1 MTRAGDQRRVGRPTR
16 AEAAALDEAIRRC
29 ALELFLERGFDRT
42 SMDAI
47 AAAAG
52 TTKASLYARFPSKA
66 ALFDAVLRWAVQRRD
81 WPEPEPP
88 PPSPDDL
95 EAALAALAEV
105 AVHRALHP
113 KMVQLARIAI
123 TQSGQFPELAERMAS
138 PARWPRRVLVA
149 DLLRHHA
156 ATGAIELA
164 DDPAVLAEHFL
175 GLTSAVPARLASFG
189 VVLGEAE
196 QARHTRSAVEL
207 FLRSLR
213 PGGAAQ
219 SPAV

>member
-1 MTRAGDQRRVGRPTR
+1 MTRAGDQRRAGRPTR
-16 AEAAALDEAIRRC
+16 AEAAALDEAVRHC
-29 ALELFLERGFDRT
+29 ALELFLERGFDHT

-47 AAAAG
+47 ASAAG
-52 TTKASLYARFPSKA
+52 TTKASLYTRYPSKA
-66 ALFDAVLRWAVQRRD
+66 ALFDAVLRWTVQRRD

-95 EAALAALAEV
+95 EAALVALAEA
-105 AVHRALHP
+105 AVRRALHP

-123 TQSGQFPELAERMAS
+123 TQPSVFPELAEGMAS
-138 PARWPRRVLVA
+138 PARWPRRRLVT
-149 DLLRHHA
+149 DLLRRHA
-156 ATGAIELA
+156 ATGDIELA
-164 DDPAVLAEHFL
+164 DDPGVLAEHFL

-196 QARHTRSAVEL
+196 QARRTRSAVAL
-207 FLRSLR
+207 FVRSLR

-219 SPAV
+219 SPPV